1 LIEDSRGRG
10 TRADGHG
17 DADLRP
23 QLEKIAA
30 VAIDLG
36 IKSDAVIKPMQ

>member
-1 LIEDSRGRG
+1 LIEGLERRR